1 MADTDDAAAADDGQP
16 IATIANTITGPG
28 PPLMTMDAVAHDG
41 GNSNNDEGT
50 NVSLTTNTGKA
61 WRSCILII
69 SHLNFFPN
77 RIAMRLR
84 ELSKI
89 PRLSRRL
96 VYCKLKVPKHIVSHM
111 RNRLLNAECSSG
123 K

>member
-28 PPLMTMDAVAHDG
+28 PPLMTMDAVAHEG

-50 NVSLTTNTGKA
+50 NVSPTTNKA
-61 WRSCILII
+61 WLSFILII
-69 SHLNFFPN
+69 SHLNFFPY

-111 RNRLLNAECSSG
+111 QNRLLNAECSSG

>member
-28 PPLMTMDAVAHDG
+28 PPLMTMDAVAHEV

-50 NVSLTTNTGKA
+50 NVSPRTHTA
-61 WRSCILII
+61 WRSLILMI
-69 SHLNFFPN
+69 SHLTLFHY

-89 PRLSRRL
+89 PRLARRL

-111 RNRLLNAECSSG
+111 RNRLLNAECS
-123 K
+123 